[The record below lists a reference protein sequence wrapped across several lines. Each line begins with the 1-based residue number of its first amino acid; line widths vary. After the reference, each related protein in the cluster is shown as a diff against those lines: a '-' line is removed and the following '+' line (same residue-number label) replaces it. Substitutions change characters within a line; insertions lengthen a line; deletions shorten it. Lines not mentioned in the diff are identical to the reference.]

1 MQTRLFLGL
10 LGLFLV
16 SCVPESEQTTP
27 AVGEWHH
34 AGGSH
39 FSDKY
44 SPLDQINS
52 SNFSELEI
60 SWRWQSID
68 VNLPRSI
75 AYATGDYRAVPLL
88 VNGVMS
94 LILTM
99 ARSWHWIRAPVSSF
113 GVSIQRVML

>member
-10 LGLFLV
+10 LGLFLA

-44 SPLDQINS
+44 SPLDQLNS
-52 SNFSELEI
+52 RNFSELEI

-68 VNLPRSI
+68 VR
-75 AYATGDYRAVPLL
+75 YD
-88 VNGVMS
+88 
-94 LILTM
+94 
-99 ARSWHWIRAPVSSF
+99 ARDIIEFQLERLDFAA
-113 GVSIQRVML
+113 